1 MSPPSFTTD
10 SFRRRERS
18 SCTGRPRFAIVIAS
32 LLTLRAS
39 WTLTRPLLR
48 SSRQFFTVLQPT
60 MKISDWIATRFRVN
74 CDFRVSALIDF
85 SARWRGTSMQV

>member
-1 MSPPSFTTD
+1 MSHHRSPLIRFVD
-10 SFRRRERS
+10 ARDRRAPVGRVSRS
-18 SCTGRPRFAIVIAS
+18 LSQV
-32 LLTLRAS
+32 LTLRAS

-48 SSRQFFTVLQPT
+48 SSRRFFTVHQLT

-85 SARWRGTSMQV
+85 SAGWRGTSMQV